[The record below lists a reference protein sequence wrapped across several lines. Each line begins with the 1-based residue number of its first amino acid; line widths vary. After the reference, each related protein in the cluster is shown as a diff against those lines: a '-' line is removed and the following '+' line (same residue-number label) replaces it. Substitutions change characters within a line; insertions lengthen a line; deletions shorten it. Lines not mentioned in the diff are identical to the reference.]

1 MNCDVPHR
9 HPTYV
14 GALDF
19 ELWPCFVKII
29 FFANFL
35 LLPLIENTTLKQY
48 KFEDIED
55 IEDTLVVFLKKKR
68 FNLKY
73 LNYLSI
79 KFKLWRS
86 FSQHFAIFRA

>member
-1 MNCDVPHR
+1 MFFNYFLLLMNCDVPHR

-35 LLPLIENTTLKQY
+35 LLPLIENTTSKQY

-55 IEDTLVVFLKKKR
+55 IEDTLVLFFIKKMIQ
-68 FNLKY
+68 FEV
-73 LNYLSI
+73 
-79 KFKLWRS
+79 FKL
-86 FSQHFAIFRA
+86 FVN